1 MLMSGKSAAQIARD
15 AATGLNGDFY
25 ELSAL
30 MCWDAVVYCMVR
42 GGGSDPGSITSASSS
57 HVVST
62 GDPAITSG
70 AEMRW
75 APQGAF
81 IGFFDGSRLIH
92 AMIATGH
99 GFAAGNKNAC
109 LGIGNPVGWEILDVA
124 GRLDWLNGGVCVGGK
139 RYGVHYRAMG

>member
-1 MLMSGKSAAQIARD
+1 MSGKDAAQIARD
-15 AATGLNGDFY
+15 AATGQNADY
-25 ELSAL
+25 YALSSS
-30 MCWDAVVYCMVR
+30 MCWDAVMYCMVR
-42 GGGSDPGSITSASSS
+42 GGASDPGSITSSSFA

-62 GDPAITSG
+62 ADRAITSG

-81 IGFFDGSRLIH
+81 LGFFEGSRLIH

-109 LGIGNPVGWEILDVA
+109 IGIGSPVGWEILDLA
-124 GRLDWLNGGVCVGGK
+124 GRLDWLNGGICVGGQ
-139 RYGVHYRAMG
+139 RFGVHYRTMG